1 MWPPLAQARARPI
14 IQNYKHIVLLT
25 SCPVRSIQLAVTHN
39 DCSCSSK
46 KLVCCSIHLPH
57 TEYTCVLVP
66 PVYGDLIHLKKKKK
80 SLDQRPQLIH
90 MFISRSL
97 EINYIKLAFPNKTLG

>member
-1 MWPPLAQARARPI
+1 MTVLAAAKSLSVAQFIYRTPSTR
-14 IQNYKHIVLLT
+14 
-25 SCPVRSIQLAVTHN
+25 
-39 DCSCSSK
+39 
-46 KLVCCSIHLPH
+46 
-57 TEYTCVLVP
+57 VLVP